1 VACRGAGRFVFYPG
15 KNMPPANPEHCRSCA
30 APLANPDFHGPREH
44 YCKYCVAPDGEV
56 KSRTE
61 TRDGIRQW
69 MIQAWQLPEDDPTL
83 ERRLDDYM
91 NAMPHWGR

>member
-1 VACRGAGRFVFYPG
+1 
-15 KNMPPANPEHCRSCA
+15 
-30 APLANPDFHGPREH
+30 
-44 YCKYCVAPDGEV
+44 
-56 KSRTE
+56 
-61 TRDGIRQW
+61 